1 MAMTTRAIDL
11 MHLGNDRVI
20 CAYELHDGLIVDP
33 GPTSCIEAL
42 IDGLGPVVPRALMLT
57 HIHLDHAGAAGTLA
71 ARFPRLQV
79 FVHELGAPHLVDP
92 TKLVQ
97 SASRLYG
104 DAMGRLWGDVE
115 PVPEER
121 IHVLK
126 GGESVEGLLV
136 APTPGHASH
145 HVSYLS
151 TDSGDAFVGDVAGVR
166 VPPHEHTLA
175 PTPPPEIDVE
185 RWLDSLHTVAAWD
198 PAALCLTHFGR
209 ATDVEDQLH
218 RVRTSPLDN
227 ADLARRTGEEEFIRE
242 LDAAGLEATDEPA
255 AERLRQAAPTDQ
267 LYMGLER
274 YWRKRAER
282 EAGA

>member
-1 MAMTTRAIDL
+1 
-11 MHLGNDRVI
+11 MHLGNDGVI

-33 GPTSCIEAL
+33 GPTSCVDTL
-42 IDGLGPVVPRALMLT
+42 IDALGPVVPRALMLT

-71 ARFPRLQV
+71 RRFPELQI
-79 FVHELGAPHLVDP
+79 FVHELGAPHLADP
-92 TKLVQ
+92 TKLVE
-97 SASRLYG
+97 SARRLYG
-104 DAMGRLWGDVE
+104 DAMERLWGDVE

-121 IHVLK
+121 IHVLR

-209 ATDVEDQLH
+209 VTDVEDQLH
-218 RVRTSPLDN
+218 RVRTSLLDN
-227 ADLARRTGEEEFIRE
+227 ADLARGAGEEEFIRR
-242 LDAAGLEATDEPA
+242 LDAAGLEATDEVA
-255 AERLRQAAPTDQ
+255 GERLRQAAPTDQ

-282 EAGA
+282 EAAA

>member
-1 MAMTTRAIDL
+1 
-11 MHLGNDRVI
+11 MHLGNDGVI

-33 GPTSCIEAL
+33 GPTSCVDTL
-42 IDGLGPVVPRALMLT
+42 IDALGPVVPRALMLT

-71 ARFPRLQV
+71 RRFPELQI
-79 FVHELGAPHLVDP
+79 FVHELGAPYLADP
-92 TKLVQ
+92 TKLVE

-104 DAMGRLWGDVE
+104 DAMERLWGDVE

-121 IHVLK
+121 IHVLR

-209 ATDVEDQLH
+209 VTDVEDQLH
-218 RVRTSPLDN
+218 RVRTSLLDN
-227 ADLARRTGEEEFIRE
+227 ADLARGAGEEEFIRR
-242 LDAAGLEATDEPA
+242 LDAAGLEATDEVA

-282 EAGA
+282 EAAA

>member
-1 MAMTTRAIDL
+1 MTMTTRAIDL

-20 CAYELHDGLIVDP
+20 CAHELHDGLIVDP
-33 GPTSCIEAL
+33 GPTSCVDTL
-42 IDGLGPVVPRALMLT
+42 IDALGPVVPRALMLT

-71 ARFPRLQV
+71 RRFPELQI
-79 FVHELGAPHLVDP
+79 FVHELGAPHLADP
-92 TKLVQ
+92 TKLVE

-104 DAMGRLWGDVE
+104 DAMERLWGDVE

-121 IHVLK
+121 IHVLR

-209 ATDVEDQLH
+209 VTDVEDQLH
-218 RVRTSPLDN
+218 RVRTSLLDN
-227 ADLARRTGEEEFIRE
+227 ADLARGAGEEEFIRR
-242 LDAAGLEATDEPA
+242 LDAAGLEATDEVA
-255 AERLRQAAPTDQ
+255 GERLRQAAPTDQ

-282 EAGA
+282 EAAA

>member
-1 MAMTTRAIDL
+1 

-20 CAYELHDGLIVDP
+20 CAHELHDGLIVDP
-33 GPTSCIEAL
+33 GPTSCVDTL
-42 IDGLGPVVPRALMLT
+42 IDALGPVVPRALMLT

-71 ARFPRLQV
+71 RRFPELQI
-79 FVHELGAPHLVDP
+79 FVHELGAPHLADP
-92 TKLVQ
+92 TKLVE

-104 DAMGRLWGDVE
+104 DAMERLWGDVE

-121 IHVLK
+121 IHVLR

-209 ATDVEDQLH
+209 VTDVEDQLH
-218 RVRTSPLDN
+218 RVRTSLLDN
-227 ADLARRTGEEEFIRE
+227 ADLARGAGEEEFIRR
-242 LDAAGLEATDEPA
+242 LDAAGLEATDEVA

-282 EAGA
+282 EAAA

>member
-1 MAMTTRAIDL
+1 
-11 MHLGNDRVI
+11 MHLGNDGVI

-33 GPTSCIEAL
+33 GPTSCVDTL
-42 IDGLGPVVPRALMLT
+42 IDALGPVVPRALMLT

-71 ARFPRLQV
+71 RRFPELQI
-79 FVHELGAPHLVDP
+79 FVHELGAPHLADP
-92 TKLVQ
+92 TKLVE

-104 DAMGRLWGDVE
+104 DAMERLWGDVE

-121 IHVLK
+121 IHVLR

-209 ATDVEDQLH
+209 VTDVEDQLH
-218 RVRTSPLDN
+218 RVRTSLLDN
-227 ADLARRTGEEEFIRE
+227 ADLARGAGEEEFIRR
-242 LDAAGLEATDEPA
+242 LDAAGLEATDEVA

-282 EAGA
+282 EAAA

>member
-218 RVRTSPLDN
+218 RVRTSLLDN

>member
-1 MAMTTRAIDL
+1 

-33 GPTSCIEAL
+33 GPTSCVDTL
-42 IDGLGPVVPRALMLT
+42 IDALGPVVPRALMLT

-71 ARFPRLQV
+71 RRFPELQI
-79 FVHELGAPHLVDP
+79 FVHELGAPHLADP
-92 TKLVQ
+92 TKLVE

-104 DAMGRLWGDVE
+104 DAMERLWGDVE

-121 IHVLK
+121 IHVLR

-209 ATDVEDQLH
+209 VTDVEDQLH
-218 RVRTSPLDN
+218 RVRTSLLDN
-227 ADLARRTGEEEFIRE
+227 ADLARGAGEEEFIRR
-242 LDAAGLEATDEPA
+242 LDAVGLEATDEVA
-255 AERLRQAAPTDQ
+255 GERLRQAAPTDQ

-282 EAGA
+282 EAAA

>member
-1 MAMTTRAIDL
+1 

-33 GPTSCIEAL
+33 GPTSCVDTL
-42 IDGLGPVVPRALMLT
+42 IDALGPVVPRALMLT

-71 ARFPRLQV
+71 RRFPELQI
-79 FVHELGAPHLVDP
+79 FVHELGAPHLADP
-92 TKLVQ
+92 TKLVE

-104 DAMGRLWGDVE
+104 DAMERLWGDVE

-121 IHVLK
+121 LHVLR

-166 VPPHEHTLA
+166 VPPHEHTRA

-185 RWLDSLHTVAAWD
+185 GWLDSLHTVAAWD

-209 ATDVEDQLH
+209 VTDVEDQLH
-218 RVRTSPLDN
+218 RVRTSLLEN
-227 ADLARRTGEEEFIRE
+227 ADLARGAGEEEFIRR
-242 LDAAGLEATDEPA
+242 LDAAGLEATDEVA
-255 AERLRQAAPTDQ
+255 GERLRQAAPTDQ

-282 EAGA
+282 EAAA